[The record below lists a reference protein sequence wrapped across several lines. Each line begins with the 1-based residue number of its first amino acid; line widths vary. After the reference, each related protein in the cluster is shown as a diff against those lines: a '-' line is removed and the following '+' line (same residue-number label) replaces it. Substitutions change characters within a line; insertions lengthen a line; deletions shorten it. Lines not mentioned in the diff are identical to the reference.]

1 MNEKI
6 IENYKVP
13 PQGEQ
18 ETIITYD
25 NETKEWHVF
34 TDVPK
39 HARKYE
45 ALIDET
51 KPFRKGYSVNGGALS
66 MLEGT
71 LNECNVIISKK
82 RKMTE
87 EQKKALADRLR
98 RNK

>member
-1 MNEKI
+1 MIDNE
-6 IENYKVP
+6 YKVP

-51 KPFRKGYSVNGGALS
+51 KPFRKGYNVNGGALS

-87 EQKKALADRLR
+87 EQKKALADRLH